1 MLLGKL
7 DRCECLACK
16 PNSSGEFAE
25 GIKGLVVLHS
35 AAAIH
40 KSVGFLQKVTQGVL
54 WSRSLLLF
62 ACGFLHVADPGAV
75 VAAAPVLW
83 YMHPRVTNPAVGAYA
98 GTVME
103 RQGGK
108 VFSCLI

>member
-1 MLLGKL
+1 MEQEPVAF
-7 DRCECLACK
+7 CM
-16 PNSSGEFAE
+16 
-25 GIKGLVVLHS
+25 
-35 AAAIH
+35 
-40 KSVGFLQKVTQGVL
+40 
-54 WSRSLLLF
+54 WLF
-62 ACGFLHVADPGAV
+62 ACGDPGAV

-108 VFSCLI
+108 VFSCLILRCMCAVCCTCFIIFIRLIHTRCVVACAFVHLRVAR